1 MTRYRMQRTH
11 SGNEHPLPPP
21 ARFSSRSLTIIAAAA
36 FGLLVLVALAQ
47 DGWRL
52 GGLGPDP
59 AYKLPV
65 GWPYPGLVPPRGA
78 QPASSPDFLAI
89 MQNGKGDTLHWLDDG
104 VVKQGIS
111 FAHQAPP
118 QEMQDYFQRMLEQG
132 RFEYSGREA
141 SGYNSVNVLAVWNS
155 EDGLTSV
162 VLSEFGGRYELLLL
176 GK

>member
-1 MTRYRMQRTH
+1 M
-11 SGNEHPLPPP
+11 
-21 ARFSSRSLTIIAAAA
+21 
-36 FGLLVLVALAQ
+36 
-47 DGWRL
+47 
-52 GGLGPDP
+52 
-59 AYKLPV
+59 

-89 MQNGKGDTLHWLDDG
+89 MQSGNGETLRWLDDG

-111 FAHQAPP
+111 FAHRATPA
-118 QEMQDYFQRMLEQG
+118 EMQEYFQRLLERG

-162 VLSEFGGRYELLLL
+162 VLSEFDGRYELLLL
-176 GK
+176 VK